1 MHATRRLCRG
11 ACGLSGAGSEREN
24 LGDLG
29 DAEIAVLNTPAL
41 RCLAGVACGHL
52 MACKVIADFC
62 WNLAPARL
70 VTLTWADNDVCDQS
84 LKVLAITA
92 LSG

>member
-1 MHATRRLCRG
+1 
-11 ACGLSGAGSEREN
+11 
-24 LGDLG
+24 LG

-52 MACKVIADFC
+52 MACKVIAGFC

-92 LSG
+92 LSGGRFILPVWNALQNSPALPPQPS